1 MRQLAVCIL
10 LLAAFAFAK
19 GEGAC
24 TVDSIAWKGEH
35 TAFDETQMKGALG
48 QPCDAWKA
56 AAAKLTRYYEDQGFI
71 AAHVRGEVRHVAAGA
86 DSEEVS
92 GLGMLADSGVVAG
105 SGTPAGSNAGAVSG
119 PGTLAD
125 SGVVAGANAGAVS
138 GSGMPADSGIVA
150 GSEPPAG
157 SEAIAGPGTP
167 AGELRE
173 RNVLEIE
180 IQRGAGYVWAPPE
193 NLDSSGTKR
202 EVFAKLSGIEAGE
215 AVSLTD
221 LERSERRLSR
231 IGYYNRTAPTRLFRD
246 PARNRIVPVFSM
258 RKANVSEAEGVL
270 TYSSEDNVWEGKLD
284 VNLYNITGTAR
295 DLQLEGYTGEN
306 TRHLSGSY
314 KEPWI
319 LGTAWN
325 VVVRGNFDEETL
337 DAPADGMNGG
347 TADAGDIAD
356 VADTSGATQETV
368 ERVIVG
374 EAGITRDIGFDF
386 SIGVFFGISEDD
398 KHTSFEMSYVSLD
411 RFVLPR
417 SGWRMDAS
425 ATWKMARPDSLDNYL
440 AAKANVMAY
449 YPLYGNFIARFAGMA
464 GGIFPSGATLRRT
477 DLFALGGPGDFKG
490 MQYRMLRSRAYG
502 LSEFALLWQD
512 GYDLSIEAFY
522 QPGLYRRLAP
532 GHGWAREQGYG
543 IGFTQYRSNWSVNLY
558 YALRNG
564 CDYLD
569 GIIGFGVKTLF

>member
-1 MRQLAVCIL
+1 MKKTMLCIL

-48 QPCDAWKA
+48 QPCDAWKPLA
-56 AAAKLTRYYEDQGFI
+56 DKLVRYYEDQGF
-71 AAHVRGEVRHVAAGA
+71 VAARMRG
-86 DSEEVS
+86 D
-92 GLGMLADSGVVAG
+92 VAETG
-105 SGTPAGSNAGAVSG
+105 GKYVLT
-119 PGTLAD
+119 
-125 SGVVAGANAGAVS
+125 
-138 GSGMPADSGIVA
+138 
-150 GSEPPAG
+150 
-157 SEAIAGPGTP
+157 
-167 AGELRE
+167 
-173 RNVLEIE
+173 LEI
-180 IQRGAGYVWAPPE
+180 IRGAGYVWAPPE
-193 NLDSSGTKR
+193 NLDSAGTKR

-284 VNLYNITGTAR
+284 VNLYNIAGTAR
-295 DLQLEGYTGEN
+295 DLQLEGFTGEN

-325 VVVRGNFDEETL
+325 VVLRGNFDEETL

-347 TADAGDIAD
+347 TAD
-356 VADTSGATQETV
+356 VADTSGAAQETV

-374 EAGITRDIGFDF
+374 EAGITRDVGFDF

-417 SGWRMDAS
+417 NGWRMGAF

-440 AAKANVMAY
+440 SAKANVMAY

-532 GHGWAREQGYG
+532 DHGWAREQGYG
-543 IGFTQYRSNWSVNLY
+543 IGFTQYRNNWSVSLY